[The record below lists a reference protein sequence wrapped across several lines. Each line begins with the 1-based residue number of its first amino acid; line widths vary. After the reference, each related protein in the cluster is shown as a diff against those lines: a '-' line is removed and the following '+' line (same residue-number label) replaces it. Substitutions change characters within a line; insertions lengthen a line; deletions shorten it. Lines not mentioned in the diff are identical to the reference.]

1 MQGNNLPGDS
11 KSQSGCVCGPGIV
24 QTEEFIKNGS
34 ELLFGNRFA
43 LIADKDDDLVG
54 SVFRSDF
61 NGGIRVTVINR
72 IFQQVIKYSCQLF
85 WIPVY
90 GTVFV
95 NRGRS
100 ARDKIHRSAVRAGN
114 KGLPVPFPVQF
125 AEGYTG

>member
-11 KSQSGCVCGPGIV
+11 KSQSGAACVCGPGIV

-34 ELLFGNRFA
+34 ELLFRNRFT

-61 NGGIRVTVINR
+61 NRGIRVTVINR

-85 WIPVY
+85 RIPVY

-95 NRGRS
+95 NRQLYRC
-100 ARDKIHRSAVRAGN
+100 
-114 KGLPVPFPVQF
+114 LL
-125 AEGYTG
+125 YTSSERKA